1 MSERLAL
8 SPLEYGQ
15 KKIEVVRGVGQ
26 TALTIVNNRYGSGY
40 PDFCAGEVSLGN
52 HNGHHGFKVGD
63 DTARLIEARGFD
75 EFTIELGRAT
85 GNAHDIIQG
94 RGRGIDEGES
104 AEWTESELRKEGASS
119 FAARLAGAAIRG
131 TQPLFD
137 KDGVNDQMVNQ
148 MEFDSRFA
156 EIFAQ
161 ALASGDF
168 GELYTPLGPLL
179 AHNLYSEMQGTDAMD
194 DFQEFSRKQAI
205 LHNRYQYPLGKQ
217 AEDMLATH
225 KAQVIR
231 YMEYVYDQCVRG
243 NIESF
248 DQIIRQDER
257 FARDPNMRLA

>member
-1 MSERLAL
+1 MSERLAF

-15 KKIEVVRGVGQ
+15 KKVEIVREVGQ

-40 PDFCAGEVSLGN
+40 PDFCAGETSLGN

-75 EFTIELGRAT
+75 EFTVELGRAT
-85 GNAHDIIQG
+85 GNAHDIVQGKG
-94 RGRGIDEGES
+94 RGVDEGES
-104 AEWTESELRKEGASS
+104 AKWMENELRKGASS
-119 FAARLAGAAIRG
+119 FAAKLAGAAILG

-137 KDGVNDQMVNQ
+137 KDGVSDQMVNQ

-168 GELYTPLGPLL
+168 GELYTPLSPLL

-194 DFQEFSRKQAI
+194 DFREFSRKQVV
-205 LHNRYQYPLGKQ
+205 LLNRYHYPLGKQ

-225 KAQVIR
+225 KSQVIR
-231 YMEYVYDQCVRG
+231 YMEFVYDQCVKG
-243 NIESF
+243 NIESL
-248 DQIIRQDER
+248 DQILHQDEK